1 MPIIKN
7 ILRRGTA
14 KYQGL
19 DTIDVFREETASV
32 GADLA
37 VSQFFNITSF
47 PSKIPLGN
55 SFFSLEGSDLLKPDV
70 ELKTEILDINNYPIF
85 HYPLK
90 KPSSQRRV
98 DVTMEVYPGVTTGVG
113 KLVILGELNPAKVS
127 VPQEFQ
133 GLYNVRF
140 IGQIMIDAEIRNVE
154 PIKFFGVPKLTVK
167 ESVRPNII
175 IPATEE
181 VSTNTISGSGTFF
194 GGEGSGLSF
203 SEDGDTGDGLNGGSG
218 GGSESDDDT
227 NSDDID
233 DIKGGAG
240 GGAPGIGGLS

>member
-19 DTIDVFREETASV
+19 ETIDVFREETAST

-55 SFFSLEGSDLLKPDV
+55 SFFSLEGSDLLKPEV
-70 ELKTEILDINNYPIF
+70 ELKTEIVDVNNYPIF

-90 KPSSQRRV
+90 KPITQRRV

-113 KLVILGELNPAKVS
+113 KLIILGELNPEKVN
-127 VPQEFQ
+127 VPKEFQ

-140 IGQIMIDAEIRNVE
+140 IGQIMIDAEIRNTE
-154 PIKFFGVPKLTVK
+154 PINFFGVPKLTVK
-167 ESVRPNII
+167 ESVRPNVI
-175 IPATEE
+175 IPATEA
-181 VSTNTISGSGTFF
+181 VSLNTISGSGTFF
-194 GGEGSGLSF
+194 GGEGSGLESA
-203 SEDGDTGDGLNGGSG
+203 EDTDTGGGLNGEG
-218 GGSESDDDT
+218 GGSETDDDT
-227 NSDDID
+227 FGDDIND
-233 DIKGGAG
+233 VKGAMG
-240 GGAPGIGGLS
+240 GGATGIGGFS

>member
-19 DTIDVFREETASV
+19 ETIDVLKEETASV

-70 ELKTEILDINNYPIF
+70 ELKIEILDVNDYPIF

-90 KPSSQRRV
+90 KPLSQRRV

-113 KLVILGELNPAKVS
+113 KIIILGELNPEKVN

-140 IGQIMIDAEIRNVE
+140 IGQIMIDAEIRNTE
-154 PIKFFGVPKLTVK
+154 PIKFFGVPKLTIK
-167 ESVRPNII
+167 EDVRPNII
-175 IPATEE
+175 IPATEA
-181 VSTNTISGSGTFF
+181 VSFNTISGSGNFF
-194 GGEGSGLSF
+194 GGDDSGLTLAS
-203 SEDGDTGDGLNGGSG
+203 DGDTGDGLNGGTG

-233 DIKGGAG
+233 DIKGGSTGPG
-240 GGAPGIGGLS
+240 GPS

>member
-7 ILRRGTA
+7 ILRRGVA
-14 KYQGL
+14 KFQGL
-19 DTIDVFREETASV
+19 DAIDVFREETASV
-32 GADLA
+32 GSDLA

-70 ELKTEILDINNYPIF
+70 ELKTEILDVNNFPIF
-85 HYPLK
+85 HYAIK
-90 KPSSQRRV
+90 KPKTQRRV
-98 DVTMEVYPGVTTGVG
+98 DVTIEVYPGVSTGVG
-113 KLVILGELNPAKVS
+113 KLVILGELNPDKVN

-140 IGQIMIDAEIRNVE
+140 VGQIMIDAEIRNTE

-181 VSTNTISGSGTFF
+181 VSFNTISGSGTFF
-194 GGEGSGLSF
+194 GGDNSGLS
-203 SEDGDTGDGLNGGSG
+203 STDDADVGGGLNGEG
-218 GGSESDDDT
+218 GGAETDDDT
-227 NSDDID
+227 FSDDID
-233 DIKGGAG
+233 DVKGGFDR
-240 GGAPGIGGLS
+240 

>member
-32 GADLA
+32 GAGLA
-37 VSQFFNITSF
+37 VSQFFNITNF

-55 SFFSLEGSDLLKPDV
+55 SFFSLEGSDLLKPDI

-90 KPSSQRRV
+90 KPLGQRQV

-113 KLVILGELNPAKVS
+113 KIIILGELNPQKVN
-127 VPQEFQ
+127 VPEEFQ

-140 IGQIMIDAEIRNVE
+140 VGQIMIDAEIRNTE

-175 IPATEE
+175 IPATED
-181 VSTNTISGSGTFF
+181 VSFNVVSGSGNFF
-194 GGEGSGLSF
+194 GGEGSGLQSI
-203 SEDGDTGDGLNGGSG
+203 EDSDTGDGLNGGSG
-218 GGSESDDDT
+218 GGTESDDDT
-227 NSDDID
+227 RGDDID
-233 DIKGGAG
+233 DTKGGGLGPG
-240 GGAPGIGGLS
+240 GGDRS